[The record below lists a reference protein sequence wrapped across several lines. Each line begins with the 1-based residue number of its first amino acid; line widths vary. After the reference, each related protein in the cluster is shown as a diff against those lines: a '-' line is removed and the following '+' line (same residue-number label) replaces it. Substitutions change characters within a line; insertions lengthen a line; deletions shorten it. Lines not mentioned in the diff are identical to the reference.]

1 MLGLFCCAGRIR
13 RGRGAQ
19 ENLFGLVYINASV
32 CFNGRM
38 SLTVQAILQEHFEAF
53 AKTHPLA
60 DYQRAAVRQLS
71 DCRTAAMGGHWESC
85 PQGHVHTP
93 RYNSCHHRSCP
104 LCAGLARERWLEDW
118 KQRLLECPHNHSTFT
133 TPQDLIPLWRYNKQE
148 FSGLLFHAASDTLR
162 ELLADA
168 EYLGALPGLL
178 AGLHTWG
185 QQQQIHI
192 HLHVLITW
200 GGLNAEGQW
209 VQPKR
214 RCLLP
219 RKVLMEKFRGKFLA
233 YLRKALDKGKL
244 ALPPDLSQAEAQS
257 LLNQLGRA
265 VWNVKIFDPYE
276 HGRGVATYL
285 ARYLKGG
292 PLSNGR
298 LVDCRDGVVRF
309 WYRDNRDQDEE
320 EGNGRRKILP
330 LPVDEF
336 LARLL
341 EHVPPPGMQ
350 TVRPYG
356 LYAAGKK
363 PQRAAARAQLE
374 QPPEPVDRPK
384 LKWWELCERLGI
396 EVQRVCPVCGAALVS
411 HGEFPR
417 GRFSRQDQPPPPK
430 LPSWDDA
437 PPPVAQ
443 PPPSQAA

>member
-1 MLGLFCCAGRIR
+1 MAI
-13 RGRGAQ
+13 
-19 ENLFGLVYINASV
+19 
-32 CFNGRM
+32 
-38 SLTVQAILQEHFEAF
+38 TVQAILEEHFEAF

-60 DYQRAAVRQLS
+60 PYQMDAARQLR
-71 DCRTAAMGGHWESC
+71 DCRTAALGGHWRSC
-85 PQGHVHTP
+85 PQGHVHTAH
-93 RYNSCHHRSCP
+93 YNSCHHRSCP
-104 LCAGLARERWLEDW
+104 QCAGLARERWLDDW

-133 TPQDLIPLWRYNKQE
+133 TPQDLIPLWRYNKKP
-148 FSGLLFHAASDTLR
+148 FSDLLFHAASDTLR

-168 EYLGALPGLL
+168 KYLGALPGLL

-185 QQQQIHI
+185 QQEQIHV

-200 GGLNAEGQW
+200 GGLNGEGQW
-209 VQPKR
+209 VPPKR

-244 ALPPDLSQAEAQS
+244 ALPPDLSQAAAES
-257 LLNQLGRA
+257 LLNGLGRV

-292 PLSNGR
+292 PISNGR
-298 LVDCRDGVVRF
+298 LLDCRDGVVRF
-309 WYRDNRDQDEE
+309 WYRDNRDQEE
-320 EGNGRRKILP
+320 AEGRGRRKILP

-356 LYAAGKK
+356 LYASSKQ
-363 PQRAAARAQLE
+363 PQRAAARAQLG
-374 QPPEPVDRPK
+374 QPPEPADRPK
-384 LKWWELCERLGI
+384 LQWWELCARLGL
-396 EVQRVCPVCGAALVS
+396 EVQRVCPVCGAPLVV
-411 HGEFPR
+411 HGRFPH
-417 GRFSRQDQPPPPK
+417 GRFSRLDQPSPPP
-430 LPSWDDA
+430 LPSWDD
-437 PPPVAQ
+437 PPQPVAQ
-443 PPPSQAA
+443 PPPRQAA